1 MAQDEV
7 ILKLQAEVGNVTKQ
21 LEEVKKG
28 VEGIKKTTVGAEKGI
43 QGMAKGI
50 KGVGLAL
57 KAAGIG
63 ILIKGLQML
72 GDAFMKNQKVTNLFN
87 TVFTTLSRTLND
99 FVNFLVGNTGTVIDI
114 FKDIFENPLDSIKSL
129 GIAVYDGVVK
139 RFHEL
144 IEAVNVFGSAFGN
157 LVKGDF
163 KGFVEGMKEGY
174 TELVDAAT
182 GVDGSVGKI
191 KEGISKAVEATKE
204 YAVNT
209 YNAAKAQTELNNAR
223 IKVIQVALRY

>member
-1 MAQDEV
+1 MAQDVV

-114 FKDIFENPLDSIKSL
+114 FKDIFENQLDTIKSL
-129 GIAVYDGVVK
+129 VIAV
-139 RFHEL
+139 
-144 IEAVNVFGSAFGN
+144 
-157 LVKGDF
+157 
-163 KGFVEGMKEGY
+163 
-174 TELVDAAT
+174 
-182 GVDGSVGKI
+182 
-191 KEGISKAVEATKE
+191 
-204 YAVNT
+204 
-209 YNAAKAQTELNNAR
+209 
-223 IKVIQVALRY
+223 